1 VRVATASILVVDDER
16 DLTELVRLN
25 LEMAGHQVRT
35 AGDGAQALAA
45 IREQRPDL
53 VLLDVMMPVLDGWGV
68 LQALQEDPELRDLP
82 VVMLTALSGER
93 DVIRGHLSGALRY
106 LTKPFD
112 VHALLG
118 TIEEALLPETDEQR
132 RRRREQLRGFLQ
144 RLAELETGRRA
155 AGTRVA
161 FSRLE
166 APPRPP
172 TPEQRSAALLAD
184 LTPRQREIA
193 TLLAEGVEARA
204 IADRLGTSR
213 SNVYAARKRIAR
225 HLGVEPD
232 DVARAARELGLA
244 PR

>member
-1 VRVATASILVVDDER
+1 LATAHVLVVDDEL
-16 DLTELVRLN
+16 DLTELVRIN
-25 LEMAGHQVRT
+25 LEIAGYEVTT
-35 AGDGAQALAA
+35 AADGARALDS
-45 IREQRPDL
+45 IRERRPDV

-68 LQALQEDPELRDLP
+68 LASLQADETLADLP

-93 DVIRGHLSGALRY
+93 DVIRGHLSGAVRY

-112 VHALLG
+112 VHTLLD
-118 TIEEALLPETDEQR
+118 TITEALLPATDEQR

-144 RLAELETGRRA
+144 RLAELETGRRQ
-155 AGTRVA
+155 AGPRIT

-172 TPEQRSAALLAD
+172 TPEERSAAALAE

-193 TLLAEGVEARA
+193 QLLAKGVEARE
-204 IADRLGTSR
+204 IAEQLGTSR

-225 HLGVEPD
+225 HLDVDPD
-232 DVARAARELGLA
+232 DVARAAREHGLA
-244 PR
+244 SR

>member
-1 VRVATASILVVDDER
+1 LATAHVLVVDDEL
-16 DLTELVRLN
+16 DLTELVRIN
-25 LEMAGHQVRT
+25 LEIAGYEVTT
-35 AGDGAQALAA
+35 AADGARALEA
-45 IREQRPDL
+45 IRERRPDV

-68 LQALQEDPELRDLP
+68 LASLQTDETLADLP

-93 DVIRGHLSGALRY
+93 DVIRGHLSGAVRY

-112 VHALLG
+112 VHTLLD
-118 TIEEALLPETDEQR
+118 TITEALLPATDEQR

-144 RLAELETGRRA
+144 RLAELETGRRQ
-155 AGTRVA
+155 AGPRIS

-172 TPEQRSAALLAD
+172 TPEERSAAALAE

-193 TLLAEGVEARA
+193 QLLAQGVEARE
-204 IADRLGTSR
+204 IAEQLGTSR

-225 HLGVEPD
+225 HLDVDPD
-232 DVARAARELGLA
+232 DVARAAREHGLA
-244 PR
+244 SR

>member
-1 VRVATASILVVDDER
+1 LATAHVLVVDDEL
-16 DLTELVRLN
+16 DLTELVRIN
-25 LEMAGHQVRT
+25 LEIAGYEVTT
-35 AGDGAQALAA
+35 AADGARALEA
-45 IREQRPDL
+45 IRERRPDV

-68 LQALQEDPELRDLP
+68 LASLQADETLADLP

-93 DVIRGHLSGALRY
+93 DVIRGHLSGAVRY

-112 VHALLG
+112 VRTLLD
-118 TIEEALLPETDEQR
+118 TITEALLPATDEQR

-144 RLAELETGRRA
+144 RLAELETGRRQ
-155 AGTRVA
+155 AGPRIS

-172 TPEQRSAALLAD
+172 TPEERSAAALAE

-193 TLLAEGVEARA
+193 QLLAQGVEARE
-204 IADRLGTSR
+204 IAEQLGTSR

-225 HLGVEPD
+225 HLDVDPD
-232 DVARAARELGLA
+232 DVARAAREHGLA
-244 PR
+244 SR